1 MCHRRHVDFEEAYF
15 MKKVTKATIAA
26 VAAGALLL
34 GGAGTVARWQ
44 AQQTIDAGTV
54 ETGHLNLTTGGA
66 GVWQDISNPE
76 APEPFDP
83 ATQQLVPGDVVS
95 FSQTATID
103 AEGKNIAGSLS
114 VDQLDTAL
122 GALEGYVTVALQV
135 DASAPG
141 ITEETDGTLTFAEPG
156 TYSVPFLITVTFAE
170 GTVGDTPPSTYD
182 QVLDL
187 EALTLT
193 LDQVRA

>member
-1 MCHRRHVDFEEAYF
+1 

-34 GGAGTVARWQ
+34 GGAGTIARWQ

-54 ETGHLNLTTGGA
+54 ETGHLNLTTNGEGN
-66 GVWQDISNPE
+66 WQDISNPE

-83 ATQQLVPGDVVS
+83 ATQQLVPGDVVA

-114 VDQLDTAL
+114 VDQAATAL
-122 GALEGYVTVALQV
+122 GALEGYVTVDLQV

-141 ITEETDGTLTFAEPG
+141 ITEEADGTLSFADPG

-170 GTVGDTPPSTYD
+170 GAVGDTPPSTYD
-182 QVLDL
+182 QPLDL

>member
-1 MCHRRHVDFEEAYF
+1 

-34 GGAGTVARWQ
+34 GGAGTIARWQ

-54 ETGHLNLTTGGA
+54 ETGHLNLTTGGQ
-66 GVWQDISNPE
+66 GVWQDISDPAAPE
-76 APEPFDP
+76 AFDP
-83 ATQQLVPGDVVS
+83 DAHQLVPGDVVA

-103 AEGKNIAGSLS
+103 AEGKNIAGRLT
-114 VDQLDTAL
+114 VDQAATGL
-122 GALEGYVTVALQV
+122 GDLEGYVTVSLQV
-135 DASAPG
+135 DASADG
-141 ITEETDGTLTFAEPG
+141 ITEEPDGTLSFAEPG
-156 TYSVPFLITVTFAE
+156 SYSVPFLITVTFAE
-170 GTVGDTPPSTYD
+170 GGDGDTPPTTYD
-182 QVLDL
+182 QTLDL

>member
-1 MCHRRHVDFEEAYF
+1 

-44 AQQTIDAGTV
+44 AQQSIDAGSV
-54 ETGHLNLTTGGA
+54 ETGHLNLTTGEPGS
-66 GVWQDISNPE
+66 WQDISNPA
-76 APEPFDP
+76 APVPFNP
-83 ATQQLVPGDVVS
+83 ATDQLVPGDVVA

-114 VDQLDTAL
+114 VDQLETAL
-122 GALEGYVTVALQV
+122 GALEGYVTVALKV

-141 ITEETDGTLTFAEPG
+141 ITEEADGTLTFAEPG
-156 TYSVPFLITVTFAE
+156 KYSVPFLITVTFDE
-170 GTVGDTPPSTYD
+170 GAVGDTPASTYD

-187 EALTLT
+187 QALTLT